1 MQYTSGSTANPRG
14 VVLSMRNVTEN
25 VDQIIRNYFRHEGG
39 APRLP
44 SSVVSWLPLYHD
56 MGLMV
61 GLFIPLFVGCPVIL
75 TSPEAFIRK
84 PARWMQLLAKH
95 QAPFSA
101 APNFA
106 FDLAVAKTS
115 EEDMAGLDL
124 GHVNTIING
133 AEQVQPNTIT
143 KFLRRFRPYNLM
155 PAAVKPSYG
164 MAEAVV
170 YLATTKAGSPPTST
184 EFDADSLARGHAEL
198 STFETERA
206 TRLIRYHSDDKEPL
220 LRIVDPDSN
229 IELGPG
235 RIGEIWIHGKNV
247 STGYH
252 NADDALNRDKFQ
264 ASIREA
270 SAGTPRSPWL
280 RTGDLGFIVG
290 DEFYIV
296 GRMKDLI
303 IQDGVNHY
311 PDDIETTVKEFT
323 GGRVAAFSVSDD
335 GVEHLV
341 IAAEVRTEHGPD
353 KVTIMDFSTI
363 KRLVVS
369 ALSKLHGLHVTD
381 FLLVPPGALPK
392 TTSGKISRAACAK
405 QYGANKLQR
414 SSNVPMTDG
423 SVTADKLQKWF
434 REYLST
440 HIECHPN
447 EVSLDVPIRD
457 LGLKSIDVL
466 AIPGDLGDRFGFC
479 IPDLAVWDNPSAN
492 DLIDSLLNQRSADSL
507 RESHGHADRNTQG
520 RGSINEPVAVI
531 GVGCRFPGDIDGP
544 ERLWDFLTEKKCAIT
559 AYPDR
564 GFTNAGTFA
573 ESGGF
578 LKDVAGFDN
587 RFFDIPPDE
596 ALRMDPQQRLLLE
609 VSWEALEHAG
619 IIPESLRLS
628 RTGVFVGVSSTD
640 YVRLVSASAQQ
651 KSTIWDNTGGSS
663 SIIANRISYFLDIQ
677 GPSIVIDTACSS
689 SLVAVHLACRSL
701 STWDCDIALVGGT
714 NVLISP
720 EPWGG
725 FREAGILSQTGCCHA
740 FDKSADGMVRGEG
753 CGVIVLQRLSDAR
766 LEGRRILAIL
776 TGSAVNQD
784 GKSNGIMAPNPSAQ
798 IGVLENACKSA
809 RVDPLEIGYVEAHGT
824 GTSLGDRIEAHAL
837 GMVFGRKRPGSGP
850 LMIGSIKP
858 NIGHLE
864 GAAGIAG
871 LIKAVLMVERGS
883 LLPSGGFTEPNPA
896 IPFTELGLRVVD
908 ELQEWPVVAGRP
920 RRAGVSSFGFGGTN
934 AHVIVEE
941 AGSVG
946 ADTVSGRADVGGSG
960 GGVVAWVISGKTASA
975 LAAQAGRLG
984 RYVRARPALDVVD
997 VGYSLVSTRSVFD
1010 HRAVVV
1016 GQTRDELLAG
1026 LAGVVAGRPEAGVV
1040 CGVGKPAGKTAF
1052 VFAGQGSQ
1060 WLGMGSELYAAYP
1073 VFAEALDAVVD
1084 ELDRH
1089 LRYPLRDVI
1098 WGHDQDLLNTTEFAQ
1113 PALFAVEVA
1122 LYRLL
1127 MSWGV
1132 RPGLVLGHSVGEL
1145 AAAHVAGA
1153 LCLPDA
1159 AMLVA
1164 ARGRLMQALPAG
1176 GAMFA
1181 VQAREDEVAP
1191 MLGHDV
1197 SIAAVNG
1204 PASVV
1209 ISGAHDAVSAIAD
1222 RLRGQGRRV
1231 HRLAVSHAF
1240 HSALMEPMIAEFT
1253 AVAAELSVGLP
1264 TIPVIS
1270 NVTGQLV
1277 ADDFASADYWAR
1289 HIRAVVRF
1297 GDSVRSAHCAGA
1309 SRFIEVGPGGG
1320 LTSLIEASL
1329 ADAQIVSVPT
1339 LRKDRPEPVSV
1350 MTAAA
1355 QGFVSGMGLDWA
1367 SVFSGYRPKRVELP
1381 TYAFQHQKFWLAPAP
1396 SVSDP
1401 TAAGQIGAS
1410 DGGAELL
1417 ASSGF
1422 AARLAGRSADEQLAA
1437 AIEVVCEHAA
1447 AVLGRDGAAGLDA
1460 GQAFADSGFNSLSAV
1475 ELRNRLTAVTAVTLP
1490 ATAIFDHPTPTELAQ
1505 YLITQIDGHGSSA
1518 AAAANP
1524 AERIDALT
1532 DLFLQA
1538 CDAGRDA
1545 DGWKMVALASNTR
1558 ERMSSPVRNNVSKNV
1573 ALLADGISD
1582 VVVICIPTLTVLSDQ
1597 REYRDIANA
1606 MTGRHSVYSLTLPG
1620 FDSSDALPQNADM
1633 IVETVS
1639 NAIIDVVGG
1648 SCRFVLSG
1656 YSSGGVLAYALC
1668 SHLSVKHQRN
1678 PLGVALIDTY
1688 LPSQIANPSMNEG
1701 FSPND
1706 TGKGLSREVI
1716 RVARMLNRLTA
1727 TRLTAAATYAA
1738 IFQAWEPGRSMAPVL
1753 NIVAKDRIATVE
1765 NLREERINRW
1775 RTAAAEAA
1783 YSVAEVPGDHFGMMS
1798 TSSEA
1803 IATEI
1808 HDWISGLVRGP
1819 HR

>member
-1 MQYTSGSTANPRG
+1 
-14 VVLSMRNVTEN
+14 
-25 VDQIIRNYFRHEGG
+25 
-39 APRLP
+39 
-44 SSVVSWLPLYHD
+44 
-56 MGLMV
+56 
-61 GLFIPLFVGCPVIL
+61 
-75 TSPEAFIRK
+75 
-84 PARWMQLLAKH
+84 
-95 QAPFSA
+95 
-101 APNFA
+101 
-106 FDLAVAKTS
+106 
-115 EEDMAGLDL
+115 
-124 GHVNTIING
+124 
-133 AEQVQPNTIT
+133 
-143 KFLRRFRPYNLM
+143 
-155 PAAVKPSYG
+155 
-164 MAEAVV
+164 
-170 YLATTKAGSPPTST
+170 
-184 EFDADSLARGHAEL
+184 
-198 STFETERA
+198 
-206 TRLIRYHSDDKEPL
+206 
-220 LRIVDPDSN
+220 
-229 IELGPG
+229 
-235 RIGEIWIHGKNV
+235 
-247 STGYH
+247 
-252 NADDALNRDKFQ
+252 
-264 ASIREA
+264 
-270 SAGTPRSPWL
+270 
-280 RTGDLGFIVG
+280 
-290 DEFYIV
+290 
-296 GRMKDLI
+296 
-303 IQDGVNHY
+303 
-311 PDDIETTVKEFT
+311 
-323 GGRVAAFSVSDD
+323 
-335 GVEHLV
+335 
-341 IAAEVRTEHGPD
+341 
-353 KVTIMDFSTI
+353 
-363 KRLVVS
+363 
-369 ALSKLHGLHVTD
+369 
-381 FLLVPPGALPK
+381 
-392 TTSGKISRAACAK
+392 
-405 QYGANKLQR
+405 
-414 SSNVPMTDG
+414 MTDG

-434 REYLST
+434 REYVST

-1132 RPGLVLGHSVGEL
+1132 RPGLVLGHLVGEL

-1819 HR
+1819 HP

>member
-1 MQYTSGSTANPRG
+1 
-14 VVLSMRNVTEN
+14 
-25 VDQIIRNYFRHEGG
+25 
-39 APRLP
+39 
-44 SSVVSWLPLYHD
+44 
-56 MGLMV
+56 
-61 GLFIPLFVGCPVIL
+61 
-75 TSPEAFIRK
+75 
-84 PARWMQLLAKH
+84 
-95 QAPFSA
+95 
-101 APNFA
+101 
-106 FDLAVAKTS
+106 
-115 EEDMAGLDL
+115 
-124 GHVNTIING
+124 
-133 AEQVQPNTIT
+133 
-143 KFLRRFRPYNLM
+143 
-155 PAAVKPSYG
+155 
-164 MAEAVV
+164 
-170 YLATTKAGSPPTST
+170 
-184 EFDADSLARGHAEL
+184 
-198 STFETERA
+198 
-206 TRLIRYHSDDKEPL
+206 
-220 LRIVDPDSN
+220 
-229 IELGPG
+229 
-235 RIGEIWIHGKNV
+235 
-247 STGYH
+247 
-252 NADDALNRDKFQ
+252 
-264 ASIREA
+264 
-270 SAGTPRSPWL
+270 
-280 RTGDLGFIVG
+280 
-290 DEFYIV
+290 
-296 GRMKDLI
+296 
-303 IQDGVNHY
+303 
-311 PDDIETTVKEFT
+311 
-323 GGRVAAFSVSDD
+323 
-335 GVEHLV
+335 
-341 IAAEVRTEHGPD
+341 
-353 KVTIMDFSTI
+353 
-363 KRLVVS
+363 
-369 ALSKLHGLHVTD
+369 
-381 FLLVPPGALPK
+381 
-392 TTSGKISRAACAK
+392 
-405 QYGANKLQR
+405 
-414 SSNVPMTDG
+414 MTDG

-434 REYLST
+434 REYVST

-677 GPSIVIDTACSS
+677 GPPIVIDTACSS

-864 GAAGIAG
+864 GAAGTAG

-1819 HR
+1819 HP

>member
-1 MQYTSGSTANPRG
+1 MVSR
-14 VVLSMRNVTEN
+14 VLVHAYRV
-25 VDQIIRNYFRHEGG
+25 
-39 APRLP
+39 
-44 SSVVSWLPLYHD
+44 SS
-56 MGLMV
+56 
-61 GLFIPLFVGCPVIL
+61 
-75 TSPEAFIRK
+75 
-84 PARWMQLLAKH
+84 
-95 QAPFSA
+95 
-101 APNFA
+101 
-106 FDLAVAKTS
+106 
-115 EEDMAGLDL
+115 
-124 GHVNTIING
+124 
-133 AEQVQPNTIT
+133 
-143 KFLRRFRPYNLM
+143 
-155 PAAVKPSYG
+155 
-164 MAEAVV
+164 
-170 YLATTKAGSPPTST
+170 
-184 EFDADSLARGHAEL
+184 
-198 STFETERA
+198 
-206 TRLIRYHSDDKEPL
+206 
-220 LRIVDPDSN
+220 
-229 IELGPG
+229 
-235 RIGEIWIHGKNV
+235 
-247 STGYH
+247 
-252 NADDALNRDKFQ
+252 
-264 ASIREA
+264 
-270 SAGTPRSPWL
+270 
-280 RTGDLGFIVG
+280 
-290 DEFYIV
+290 
-296 GRMKDLI
+296 
-303 IQDGVNHY
+303 
-311 PDDIETTVKEFT
+311 
-323 GGRVAAFSVSDD
+323 
-335 GVEHLV
+335 
-341 IAAEVRTEHGPD
+341 
-353 KVTIMDFSTI
+353 
-363 KRLVVS
+363 
-369 ALSKLHGLHVTD
+369 
-381 FLLVPPGALPK
+381 
-392 TTSGKISRAACAK
+392 
-405 QYGANKLQR
+405 
-414 SSNVPMTDG
+414 
-423 SVTADKLQKWF
+423 
-434 REYLST
+434 
-440 HIECHPN
+440 N

-1716 RVARMLNRLTA
+1716 RVARMLKRLTA

-1819 HR
+1819 HP

>member
-1 MQYTSGSTANPRG
+1 
-14 VVLSMRNVTEN
+14 
-25 VDQIIRNYFRHEGG
+25 
-39 APRLP
+39 
-44 SSVVSWLPLYHD
+44 
-56 MGLMV
+56 
-61 GLFIPLFVGCPVIL
+61 
-75 TSPEAFIRK
+75 
-84 PARWMQLLAKH
+84 
-95 QAPFSA
+95 
-101 APNFA
+101 
-106 FDLAVAKTS
+106 
-115 EEDMAGLDL
+115 
-124 GHVNTIING
+124 
-133 AEQVQPNTIT
+133 
-143 KFLRRFRPYNLM
+143 
-155 PAAVKPSYG
+155 
-164 MAEAVV
+164 
-170 YLATTKAGSPPTST
+170 
-184 EFDADSLARGHAEL
+184 
-198 STFETERA
+198 
-206 TRLIRYHSDDKEPL
+206 
-220 LRIVDPDSN
+220 
-229 IELGPG
+229 
-235 RIGEIWIHGKNV
+235 
-247 STGYH
+247 
-252 NADDALNRDKFQ
+252 
-264 ASIREA
+264 
-270 SAGTPRSPWL
+270 
-280 RTGDLGFIVG
+280 
-290 DEFYIV
+290 
-296 GRMKDLI
+296 
-303 IQDGVNHY
+303 
-311 PDDIETTVKEFT
+311 
-323 GGRVAAFSVSDD
+323 
-335 GVEHLV
+335 
-341 IAAEVRTEHGPD
+341 
-353 KVTIMDFSTI
+353 
-363 KRLVVS
+363 
-369 ALSKLHGLHVTD
+369 
-381 FLLVPPGALPK
+381 
-392 TTSGKISRAACAK
+392 
-405 QYGANKLQR
+405 
-414 SSNVPMTDG
+414 MTDG

-1240 HSALMEPMIAEFT
+1240 HSALMEPMIAELT

>member
-1 MQYTSGSTANPRG
+1 
-14 VVLSMRNVTEN
+14 
-25 VDQIIRNYFRHEGG
+25 
-39 APRLP
+39 
-44 SSVVSWLPLYHD
+44 
-56 MGLMV
+56 
-61 GLFIPLFVGCPVIL
+61 
-75 TSPEAFIRK
+75 
-84 PARWMQLLAKH
+84 
-95 QAPFSA
+95 
-101 APNFA
+101 
-106 FDLAVAKTS
+106 
-115 EEDMAGLDL
+115 
-124 GHVNTIING
+124 
-133 AEQVQPNTIT
+133 
-143 KFLRRFRPYNLM
+143 
-155 PAAVKPSYG
+155 
-164 MAEAVV
+164 
-170 YLATTKAGSPPTST
+170 
-184 EFDADSLARGHAEL
+184 
-198 STFETERA
+198 
-206 TRLIRYHSDDKEPL
+206 
-220 LRIVDPDSN
+220 
-229 IELGPG
+229 
-235 RIGEIWIHGKNV
+235 
-247 STGYH
+247 
-252 NADDALNRDKFQ
+252 
-264 ASIREA
+264 
-270 SAGTPRSPWL
+270 
-280 RTGDLGFIVG
+280 
-290 DEFYIV
+290 
-296 GRMKDLI
+296 
-303 IQDGVNHY
+303 
-311 PDDIETTVKEFT
+311 
-323 GGRVAAFSVSDD
+323 
-335 GVEHLV
+335 
-341 IAAEVRTEHGPD
+341 
-353 KVTIMDFSTI
+353 
-363 KRLVVS
+363 
-369 ALSKLHGLHVTD
+369 
-381 FLLVPPGALPK
+381 
-392 TTSGKISRAACAK
+392 
-405 QYGANKLQR
+405 
-414 SSNVPMTDG
+414 MTDG

-920 RRAGVSSFGFGGTN
+920 RRAGMSSFGFGGTN

-1819 HR
+1819 HP

>member
-1 MQYTSGSTANPRG
+1 
-14 VVLSMRNVTEN
+14 
-25 VDQIIRNYFRHEGG
+25 
-39 APRLP
+39 
-44 SSVVSWLPLYHD
+44 
-56 MGLMV
+56 
-61 GLFIPLFVGCPVIL
+61 
-75 TSPEAFIRK
+75 
-84 PARWMQLLAKH
+84 
-95 QAPFSA
+95 
-101 APNFA
+101 
-106 FDLAVAKTS
+106 
-115 EEDMAGLDL
+115 
-124 GHVNTIING
+124 
-133 AEQVQPNTIT
+133 
-143 KFLRRFRPYNLM
+143 
-155 PAAVKPSYG
+155 
-164 MAEAVV
+164 
-170 YLATTKAGSPPTST
+170 
-184 EFDADSLARGHAEL
+184 
-198 STFETERA
+198 
-206 TRLIRYHSDDKEPL
+206 
-220 LRIVDPDSN
+220 
-229 IELGPG
+229 
-235 RIGEIWIHGKNV
+235 
-247 STGYH
+247 
-252 NADDALNRDKFQ
+252 
-264 ASIREA
+264 
-270 SAGTPRSPWL
+270 
-280 RTGDLGFIVG
+280 
-290 DEFYIV
+290 
-296 GRMKDLI
+296 
-303 IQDGVNHY
+303 
-311 PDDIETTVKEFT
+311 
-323 GGRVAAFSVSDD
+323 
-335 GVEHLV
+335 
-341 IAAEVRTEHGPD
+341 
-353 KVTIMDFSTI
+353 
-363 KRLVVS
+363 
-369 ALSKLHGLHVTD
+369 
-381 FLLVPPGALPK
+381 
-392 TTSGKISRAACAK
+392 
-405 QYGANKLQR
+405 
-414 SSNVPMTDG
+414 MTDG

-1505 YLITQIDGHGSSA
+1505 YLITQIDGHGSPA

>member
-1 MQYTSGSTANPRG
+1 MVSR
-14 VVLSMRNVTEN
+14 VLVHAYRV
-25 VDQIIRNYFRHEGG
+25 
-39 APRLP
+39 
-44 SSVVSWLPLYHD
+44 SS
-56 MGLMV
+56 
-61 GLFIPLFVGCPVIL
+61 
-75 TSPEAFIRK
+75 
-84 PARWMQLLAKH
+84 
-95 QAPFSA
+95 
-101 APNFA
+101 
-106 FDLAVAKTS
+106 
-115 EEDMAGLDL
+115 
-124 GHVNTIING
+124 
-133 AEQVQPNTIT
+133 
-143 KFLRRFRPYNLM
+143 
-155 PAAVKPSYG
+155 
-164 MAEAVV
+164 
-170 YLATTKAGSPPTST
+170 
-184 EFDADSLARGHAEL
+184 
-198 STFETERA
+198 
-206 TRLIRYHSDDKEPL
+206 
-220 LRIVDPDSN
+220 
-229 IELGPG
+229 
-235 RIGEIWIHGKNV
+235 
-247 STGYH
+247 
-252 NADDALNRDKFQ
+252 
-264 ASIREA
+264 
-270 SAGTPRSPWL
+270 
-280 RTGDLGFIVG
+280 
-290 DEFYIV
+290 
-296 GRMKDLI
+296 
-303 IQDGVNHY
+303 
-311 PDDIETTVKEFT
+311 
-323 GGRVAAFSVSDD
+323 
-335 GVEHLV
+335 
-341 IAAEVRTEHGPD
+341 
-353 KVTIMDFSTI
+353 
-363 KRLVVS
+363 
-369 ALSKLHGLHVTD
+369 
-381 FLLVPPGALPK
+381 
-392 TTSGKISRAACAK
+392 
-405 QYGANKLQR
+405 
-414 SSNVPMTDG
+414 
-423 SVTADKLQKWF
+423 
-434 REYLST
+434 
-440 HIECHPN
+440 N

-1197 SIAAVNG
+1197 SPAAVNG

-1819 HR
+1819 HP

>member
-1 MQYTSGSTANPRG
+1 
-14 VVLSMRNVTEN
+14 
-25 VDQIIRNYFRHEGG
+25 
-39 APRLP
+39 
-44 SSVVSWLPLYHD
+44 
-56 MGLMV
+56 
-61 GLFIPLFVGCPVIL
+61 
-75 TSPEAFIRK
+75 
-84 PARWMQLLAKH
+84 
-95 QAPFSA
+95 
-101 APNFA
+101 
-106 FDLAVAKTS
+106 
-115 EEDMAGLDL
+115 
-124 GHVNTIING
+124 
-133 AEQVQPNTIT
+133 
-143 KFLRRFRPYNLM
+143 
-155 PAAVKPSYG
+155 
-164 MAEAVV
+164 
-170 YLATTKAGSPPTST
+170 
-184 EFDADSLARGHAEL
+184 
-198 STFETERA
+198 
-206 TRLIRYHSDDKEPL
+206 
-220 LRIVDPDSN
+220 
-229 IELGPG
+229 
-235 RIGEIWIHGKNV
+235 
-247 STGYH
+247 
-252 NADDALNRDKFQ
+252 
-264 ASIREA
+264 
-270 SAGTPRSPWL
+270 
-280 RTGDLGFIVG
+280 
-290 DEFYIV
+290 
-296 GRMKDLI
+296 
-303 IQDGVNHY
+303 
-311 PDDIETTVKEFT
+311 
-323 GGRVAAFSVSDD
+323 
-335 GVEHLV
+335 
-341 IAAEVRTEHGPD
+341 
-353 KVTIMDFSTI
+353 
-363 KRLVVS
+363 
-369 ALSKLHGLHVTD
+369 
-381 FLLVPPGALPK
+381 
-392 TTSGKISRAACAK
+392 
-405 QYGANKLQR
+405 
-414 SSNVPMTDG
+414 MTDG

-858 NIGHLE
+858 NIGYLE

-1819 HR
+1819 HP

>member
-1 MQYTSGSTANPRG
+1 
-14 VVLSMRNVTEN
+14 
-25 VDQIIRNYFRHEGG
+25 
-39 APRLP
+39 
-44 SSVVSWLPLYHD
+44 
-56 MGLMV
+56 
-61 GLFIPLFVGCPVIL
+61 
-75 TSPEAFIRK
+75 
-84 PARWMQLLAKH
+84 
-95 QAPFSA
+95 
-101 APNFA
+101 
-106 FDLAVAKTS
+106 
-115 EEDMAGLDL
+115 
-124 GHVNTIING
+124 
-133 AEQVQPNTIT
+133 
-143 KFLRRFRPYNLM
+143 
-155 PAAVKPSYG
+155 
-164 MAEAVV
+164 
-170 YLATTKAGSPPTST
+170 
-184 EFDADSLARGHAEL
+184 
-198 STFETERA
+198 
-206 TRLIRYHSDDKEPL
+206 
-220 LRIVDPDSN
+220 
-229 IELGPG
+229 
-235 RIGEIWIHGKNV
+235 
-247 STGYH
+247 
-252 NADDALNRDKFQ
+252 
-264 ASIREA
+264 
-270 SAGTPRSPWL
+270 
-280 RTGDLGFIVG
+280 
-290 DEFYIV
+290 
-296 GRMKDLI
+296 
-303 IQDGVNHY
+303 
-311 PDDIETTVKEFT
+311 
-323 GGRVAAFSVSDD
+323 
-335 GVEHLV
+335 
-341 IAAEVRTEHGPD
+341 
-353 KVTIMDFSTI
+353 
-363 KRLVVS
+363 
-369 ALSKLHGLHVTD
+369 
-381 FLLVPPGALPK
+381 
-392 TTSGKISRAACAK
+392 
-405 QYGANKLQR
+405 
-414 SSNVPMTDG
+414 MTDG

-1204 PASVV
+1204 LASVV

>member
-1 MQYTSGSTANPRG
+1 
-14 VVLSMRNVTEN
+14 
-25 VDQIIRNYFRHEGG
+25 
-39 APRLP
+39 
-44 SSVVSWLPLYHD
+44 
-56 MGLMV
+56 
-61 GLFIPLFVGCPVIL
+61 
-75 TSPEAFIRK
+75 
-84 PARWMQLLAKH
+84 
-95 QAPFSA
+95 
-101 APNFA
+101 
-106 FDLAVAKTS
+106 
-115 EEDMAGLDL
+115 
-124 GHVNTIING
+124 
-133 AEQVQPNTIT
+133 
-143 KFLRRFRPYNLM
+143 
-155 PAAVKPSYG
+155 
-164 MAEAVV
+164 
-170 YLATTKAGSPPTST
+170 
-184 EFDADSLARGHAEL
+184 
-198 STFETERA
+198 
-206 TRLIRYHSDDKEPL
+206 
-220 LRIVDPDSN
+220 
-229 IELGPG
+229 
-235 RIGEIWIHGKNV
+235 
-247 STGYH
+247 
-252 NADDALNRDKFQ
+252 
-264 ASIREA
+264 
-270 SAGTPRSPWL
+270 
-280 RTGDLGFIVG
+280 
-290 DEFYIV
+290 
-296 GRMKDLI
+296 
-303 IQDGVNHY
+303 
-311 PDDIETTVKEFT
+311 
-323 GGRVAAFSVSDD
+323 
-335 GVEHLV
+335 
-341 IAAEVRTEHGPD
+341 
-353 KVTIMDFSTI
+353 
-363 KRLVVS
+363 
-369 ALSKLHGLHVTD
+369 
-381 FLLVPPGALPK
+381 
-392 TTSGKISRAACAK
+392 
-405 QYGANKLQR
+405 
-414 SSNVPMTDG
+414 MTDG

-1573 ALLADGISD
+1573 ALLADGIFD

-1819 HR
+1819 HP

>member
-1 MQYTSGSTANPRG
+1 
-14 VVLSMRNVTEN
+14 
-25 VDQIIRNYFRHEGG
+25 
-39 APRLP
+39 
-44 SSVVSWLPLYHD
+44 
-56 MGLMV
+56 
-61 GLFIPLFVGCPVIL
+61 
-75 TSPEAFIRK
+75 
-84 PARWMQLLAKH
+84 
-95 QAPFSA
+95 
-101 APNFA
+101 
-106 FDLAVAKTS
+106 
-115 EEDMAGLDL
+115 
-124 GHVNTIING
+124 
-133 AEQVQPNTIT
+133 
-143 KFLRRFRPYNLM
+143 
-155 PAAVKPSYG
+155 
-164 MAEAVV
+164 
-170 YLATTKAGSPPTST
+170 
-184 EFDADSLARGHAEL
+184 
-198 STFETERA
+198 
-206 TRLIRYHSDDKEPL
+206 
-220 LRIVDPDSN
+220 
-229 IELGPG
+229 
-235 RIGEIWIHGKNV
+235 
-247 STGYH
+247 
-252 NADDALNRDKFQ
+252 
-264 ASIREA
+264 
-270 SAGTPRSPWL
+270 
-280 RTGDLGFIVG
+280 
-290 DEFYIV
+290 
-296 GRMKDLI
+296 
-303 IQDGVNHY
+303 
-311 PDDIETTVKEFT
+311 
-323 GGRVAAFSVSDD
+323 
-335 GVEHLV
+335 
-341 IAAEVRTEHGPD
+341 
-353 KVTIMDFSTI
+353 
-363 KRLVVS
+363 
-369 ALSKLHGLHVTD
+369 
-381 FLLVPPGALPK
+381 
-392 TTSGKISRAACAK
+392 
-405 QYGANKLQR
+405 
-414 SSNVPMTDG
+414 MTDG

-1040 CGVGKPAGKTAF
+1040 CGVGEPAGKTAF

-1339 LRKDRPEPVSV
+1339 LRKDRPEPISV

-1819 HR
+1819 HP

>member
-1 MQYTSGSTANPRG
+1 MVSR
-14 VVLSMRNVTEN
+14 VLVHAYRV
-25 VDQIIRNYFRHEGG
+25 
-39 APRLP
+39 
-44 SSVVSWLPLYHD
+44 SS
-56 MGLMV
+56 
-61 GLFIPLFVGCPVIL
+61 
-75 TSPEAFIRK
+75 
-84 PARWMQLLAKH
+84 
-95 QAPFSA
+95 
-101 APNFA
+101 
-106 FDLAVAKTS
+106 
-115 EEDMAGLDL
+115 
-124 GHVNTIING
+124 
-133 AEQVQPNTIT
+133 
-143 KFLRRFRPYNLM
+143 
-155 PAAVKPSYG
+155 
-164 MAEAVV
+164 
-170 YLATTKAGSPPTST
+170 
-184 EFDADSLARGHAEL
+184 
-198 STFETERA
+198 
-206 TRLIRYHSDDKEPL
+206 
-220 LRIVDPDSN
+220 
-229 IELGPG
+229 
-235 RIGEIWIHGKNV
+235 
-247 STGYH
+247 
-252 NADDALNRDKFQ
+252 
-264 ASIREA
+264 
-270 SAGTPRSPWL
+270 
-280 RTGDLGFIVG
+280 
-290 DEFYIV
+290 
-296 GRMKDLI
+296 
-303 IQDGVNHY
+303 
-311 PDDIETTVKEFT
+311 
-323 GGRVAAFSVSDD
+323 
-335 GVEHLV
+335 
-341 IAAEVRTEHGPD
+341 
-353 KVTIMDFSTI
+353 
-363 KRLVVS
+363 
-369 ALSKLHGLHVTD
+369 
-381 FLLVPPGALPK
+381 
-392 TTSGKISRAACAK
+392 
-405 QYGANKLQR
+405 
-414 SSNVPMTDG
+414 
-423 SVTADKLQKWF
+423 
-434 REYLST
+434 
-440 HIECHPN
+440 N

-1159 AMLVA
+1159 AMRVA

-1819 HR
+1819 HP

>member
-1 MQYTSGSTANPRG
+1 
-14 VVLSMRNVTEN
+14 
-25 VDQIIRNYFRHEGG
+25 
-39 APRLP
+39 
-44 SSVVSWLPLYHD
+44 
-56 MGLMV
+56 
-61 GLFIPLFVGCPVIL
+61 
-75 TSPEAFIRK
+75 
-84 PARWMQLLAKH
+84 
-95 QAPFSA
+95 
-101 APNFA
+101 
-106 FDLAVAKTS
+106 
-115 EEDMAGLDL
+115 
-124 GHVNTIING
+124 
-133 AEQVQPNTIT
+133 
-143 KFLRRFRPYNLM
+143 
-155 PAAVKPSYG
+155 
-164 MAEAVV
+164 
-170 YLATTKAGSPPTST
+170 
-184 EFDADSLARGHAEL
+184 
-198 STFETERA
+198 
-206 TRLIRYHSDDKEPL
+206 
-220 LRIVDPDSN
+220 
-229 IELGPG
+229 
-235 RIGEIWIHGKNV
+235 
-247 STGYH
+247 
-252 NADDALNRDKFQ
+252 
-264 ASIREA
+264 
-270 SAGTPRSPWL
+270 
-280 RTGDLGFIVG
+280 
-290 DEFYIV
+290 
-296 GRMKDLI
+296 
-303 IQDGVNHY
+303 
-311 PDDIETTVKEFT
+311 
-323 GGRVAAFSVSDD
+323 
-335 GVEHLV
+335 
-341 IAAEVRTEHGPD
+341 
-353 KVTIMDFSTI
+353 
-363 KRLVVS
+363 
-369 ALSKLHGLHVTD
+369 
-381 FLLVPPGALPK
+381 
-392 TTSGKISRAACAK
+392 
-405 QYGANKLQR
+405 
-414 SSNVPMTDG
+414 MTDG

-725 FREAGILSQTGCCHA
+725 FREAGVLSQTGCCHA

-1819 HR
+1819 HP

>member
-1 MQYTSGSTANPRG
+1 MVSR
-14 VVLSMRNVTEN
+14 VLVHAYRV
-25 VDQIIRNYFRHEGG
+25 
-39 APRLP
+39 
-44 SSVVSWLPLYHD
+44 SS
-56 MGLMV
+56 
-61 GLFIPLFVGCPVIL
+61 
-75 TSPEAFIRK
+75 
-84 PARWMQLLAKH
+84 
-95 QAPFSA
+95 
-101 APNFA
+101 
-106 FDLAVAKTS
+106 
-115 EEDMAGLDL
+115 
-124 GHVNTIING
+124 
-133 AEQVQPNTIT
+133 
-143 KFLRRFRPYNLM
+143 
-155 PAAVKPSYG
+155 
-164 MAEAVV
+164 
-170 YLATTKAGSPPTST
+170 
-184 EFDADSLARGHAEL
+184 
-198 STFETERA
+198 
-206 TRLIRYHSDDKEPL
+206 
-220 LRIVDPDSN
+220 
-229 IELGPG
+229 
-235 RIGEIWIHGKNV
+235 
-247 STGYH
+247 
-252 NADDALNRDKFQ
+252 
-264 ASIREA
+264 
-270 SAGTPRSPWL
+270 
-280 RTGDLGFIVG
+280 
-290 DEFYIV
+290 
-296 GRMKDLI
+296 
-303 IQDGVNHY
+303 
-311 PDDIETTVKEFT
+311 
-323 GGRVAAFSVSDD
+323 
-335 GVEHLV
+335 
-341 IAAEVRTEHGPD
+341 
-353 KVTIMDFSTI
+353 
-363 KRLVVS
+363 
-369 ALSKLHGLHVTD
+369 
-381 FLLVPPGALPK
+381 
-392 TTSGKISRAACAK
+392 
-405 QYGANKLQR
+405 
-414 SSNVPMTDG
+414 
-423 SVTADKLQKWF
+423 
-434 REYLST
+434 
-440 HIECHPN
+440 N

-824 GTSLGDRIEAHAL
+824 GTSLGDRIEVHAL

-1819 HR
+1819 HP

>member
-1 MQYTSGSTANPRG
+1 
-14 VVLSMRNVTEN
+14 
-25 VDQIIRNYFRHEGG
+25 
-39 APRLP
+39 
-44 SSVVSWLPLYHD
+44 
-56 MGLMV
+56 
-61 GLFIPLFVGCPVIL
+61 
-75 TSPEAFIRK
+75 
-84 PARWMQLLAKH
+84 
-95 QAPFSA
+95 
-101 APNFA
+101 
-106 FDLAVAKTS
+106 
-115 EEDMAGLDL
+115 
-124 GHVNTIING
+124 
-133 AEQVQPNTIT
+133 
-143 KFLRRFRPYNLM
+143 
-155 PAAVKPSYG
+155 
-164 MAEAVV
+164 
-170 YLATTKAGSPPTST
+170 
-184 EFDADSLARGHAEL
+184 
-198 STFETERA
+198 
-206 TRLIRYHSDDKEPL
+206 
-220 LRIVDPDSN
+220 
-229 IELGPG
+229 
-235 RIGEIWIHGKNV
+235 
-247 STGYH
+247 
-252 NADDALNRDKFQ
+252 
-264 ASIREA
+264 
-270 SAGTPRSPWL
+270 
-280 RTGDLGFIVG
+280 
-290 DEFYIV
+290 
-296 GRMKDLI
+296 
-303 IQDGVNHY
+303 
-311 PDDIETTVKEFT
+311 
-323 GGRVAAFSVSDD
+323 
-335 GVEHLV
+335 
-341 IAAEVRTEHGPD
+341 
-353 KVTIMDFSTI
+353 
-363 KRLVVS
+363 
-369 ALSKLHGLHVTD
+369 
-381 FLLVPPGALPK
+381 
-392 TTSGKISRAACAK
+392 
-405 QYGANKLQR
+405 
-414 SSNVPMTDG
+414 MTDG

-434 REYLST
+434 REYVST

-1775 RTAAAEAA
+1775 RTAAAEAD

-1819 HR
+1819 HP

>member
-1 MQYTSGSTANPRG
+1 
-14 VVLSMRNVTEN
+14 
-25 VDQIIRNYFRHEGG
+25 
-39 APRLP
+39 
-44 SSVVSWLPLYHD
+44 
-56 MGLMV
+56 
-61 GLFIPLFVGCPVIL
+61 
-75 TSPEAFIRK
+75 
-84 PARWMQLLAKH
+84 
-95 QAPFSA
+95 
-101 APNFA
+101 
-106 FDLAVAKTS
+106 
-115 EEDMAGLDL
+115 
-124 GHVNTIING
+124 
-133 AEQVQPNTIT
+133 
-143 KFLRRFRPYNLM
+143 
-155 PAAVKPSYG
+155 
-164 MAEAVV
+164 
-170 YLATTKAGSPPTST
+170 
-184 EFDADSLARGHAEL
+184 
-198 STFETERA
+198 
-206 TRLIRYHSDDKEPL
+206 
-220 LRIVDPDSN
+220 
-229 IELGPG
+229 
-235 RIGEIWIHGKNV
+235 
-247 STGYH
+247 
-252 NADDALNRDKFQ
+252 
-264 ASIREA
+264 
-270 SAGTPRSPWL
+270 
-280 RTGDLGFIVG
+280 
-290 DEFYIV
+290 
-296 GRMKDLI
+296 
-303 IQDGVNHY
+303 
-311 PDDIETTVKEFT
+311 
-323 GGRVAAFSVSDD
+323 
-335 GVEHLV
+335 
-341 IAAEVRTEHGPD
+341 
-353 KVTIMDFSTI
+353 
-363 KRLVVS
+363 
-369 ALSKLHGLHVTD
+369 
-381 FLLVPPGALPK
+381 
-392 TTSGKISRAACAK
+392 
-405 QYGANKLQR
+405 
-414 SSNVPMTDG
+414 MTDG

-701 STWDCDIALVGGT
+701 STWDCDIALVCGT

>member
-1 MQYTSGSTANPRG
+1 
-14 VVLSMRNVTEN
+14 
-25 VDQIIRNYFRHEGG
+25 
-39 APRLP
+39 
-44 SSVVSWLPLYHD
+44 
-56 MGLMV
+56 
-61 GLFIPLFVGCPVIL
+61 
-75 TSPEAFIRK
+75 
-84 PARWMQLLAKH
+84 
-95 QAPFSA
+95 
-101 APNFA
+101 
-106 FDLAVAKTS
+106 
-115 EEDMAGLDL
+115 
-124 GHVNTIING
+124 
-133 AEQVQPNTIT
+133 
-143 KFLRRFRPYNLM
+143 
-155 PAAVKPSYG
+155 
-164 MAEAVV
+164 
-170 YLATTKAGSPPTST
+170 
-184 EFDADSLARGHAEL
+184 
-198 STFETERA
+198 
-206 TRLIRYHSDDKEPL
+206 
-220 LRIVDPDSN
+220 
-229 IELGPG
+229 
-235 RIGEIWIHGKNV
+235 
-247 STGYH
+247 
-252 NADDALNRDKFQ
+252 
-264 ASIREA
+264 
-270 SAGTPRSPWL
+270 
-280 RTGDLGFIVG
+280 
-290 DEFYIV
+290 
-296 GRMKDLI
+296 
-303 IQDGVNHY
+303 
-311 PDDIETTVKEFT
+311 
-323 GGRVAAFSVSDD
+323 
-335 GVEHLV
+335 
-341 IAAEVRTEHGPD
+341 
-353 KVTIMDFSTI
+353 
-363 KRLVVS
+363 
-369 ALSKLHGLHVTD
+369 
-381 FLLVPPGALPK
+381 
-392 TTSGKISRAACAK
+392 
-405 QYGANKLQR
+405 
-414 SSNVPMTDG
+414 MTDG

-434 REYLST
+434 REYVST

-559 AYPDR
+559 AYPNR

-1558 ERMSSPVRNNVSKNV
+1558 ARMSSPVRNNVSKNV

-1819 HR
+1819 HP

>member
-1 MQYTSGSTANPRG
+1 MVSR
-14 VVLSMRNVTEN
+14 VLVHAYRV
-25 VDQIIRNYFRHEGG
+25 
-39 APRLP
+39 
-44 SSVVSWLPLYHD
+44 SS
-56 MGLMV
+56 
-61 GLFIPLFVGCPVIL
+61 
-75 TSPEAFIRK
+75 
-84 PARWMQLLAKH
+84 
-95 QAPFSA
+95 
-101 APNFA
+101 
-106 FDLAVAKTS
+106 
-115 EEDMAGLDL
+115 
-124 GHVNTIING
+124 
-133 AEQVQPNTIT
+133 
-143 KFLRRFRPYNLM
+143 
-155 PAAVKPSYG
+155 
-164 MAEAVV
+164 
-170 YLATTKAGSPPTST
+170 
-184 EFDADSLARGHAEL
+184 
-198 STFETERA
+198 
-206 TRLIRYHSDDKEPL
+206 
-220 LRIVDPDSN
+220 
-229 IELGPG
+229 
-235 RIGEIWIHGKNV
+235 
-247 STGYH
+247 
-252 NADDALNRDKFQ
+252 
-264 ASIREA
+264 
-270 SAGTPRSPWL
+270 
-280 RTGDLGFIVG
+280 
-290 DEFYIV
+290 
-296 GRMKDLI
+296 
-303 IQDGVNHY
+303 
-311 PDDIETTVKEFT
+311 
-323 GGRVAAFSVSDD
+323 
-335 GVEHLV
+335 
-341 IAAEVRTEHGPD
+341 
-353 KVTIMDFSTI
+353 
-363 KRLVVS
+363 
-369 ALSKLHGLHVTD
+369 
-381 FLLVPPGALPK
+381 
-392 TTSGKISRAACAK
+392 
-405 QYGANKLQR
+405 
-414 SSNVPMTDG
+414 
-423 SVTADKLQKWF
+423 
-434 REYLST
+434 
-440 HIECHPN
+440 N

-1447 AVLGRDGAAGLDA
+1447 AVLGRDGTAGLDA

-1819 HR
+1819 HP

>member
-1 MQYTSGSTANPRG
+1 
-14 VVLSMRNVTEN
+14 
-25 VDQIIRNYFRHEGG
+25 
-39 APRLP
+39 
-44 SSVVSWLPLYHD
+44 
-56 MGLMV
+56 
-61 GLFIPLFVGCPVIL
+61 
-75 TSPEAFIRK
+75 
-84 PARWMQLLAKH
+84 
-95 QAPFSA
+95 
-101 APNFA
+101 
-106 FDLAVAKTS
+106 
-115 EEDMAGLDL
+115 
-124 GHVNTIING
+124 
-133 AEQVQPNTIT
+133 
-143 KFLRRFRPYNLM
+143 
-155 PAAVKPSYG
+155 
-164 MAEAVV
+164 
-170 YLATTKAGSPPTST
+170 
-184 EFDADSLARGHAEL
+184 
-198 STFETERA
+198 
-206 TRLIRYHSDDKEPL
+206 
-220 LRIVDPDSN
+220 
-229 IELGPG
+229 
-235 RIGEIWIHGKNV
+235 
-247 STGYH
+247 
-252 NADDALNRDKFQ
+252 
-264 ASIREA
+264 
-270 SAGTPRSPWL
+270 
-280 RTGDLGFIVG
+280 
-290 DEFYIV
+290 
-296 GRMKDLI
+296 
-303 IQDGVNHY
+303 
-311 PDDIETTVKEFT
+311 
-323 GGRVAAFSVSDD
+323 
-335 GVEHLV
+335 
-341 IAAEVRTEHGPD
+341 
-353 KVTIMDFSTI
+353 
-363 KRLVVS
+363 
-369 ALSKLHGLHVTD
+369 
-381 FLLVPPGALPK
+381 
-392 TTSGKISRAACAK
+392 
-405 QYGANKLQR
+405 
-414 SSNVPMTDG
+414 MTDG

-1122 LYRLL
+1122 LYRLV

-1240 HSALMEPMIAEFT
+1240 HSALMEPMMAEFT

-1532 DLFLQA
+1532 DVFLQA

-1819 HR
+1819 HP

>member
-1 MQYTSGSTANPRG
+1 
-14 VVLSMRNVTEN
+14 
-25 VDQIIRNYFRHEGG
+25 
-39 APRLP
+39 
-44 SSVVSWLPLYHD
+44 
-56 MGLMV
+56 
-61 GLFIPLFVGCPVIL
+61 
-75 TSPEAFIRK
+75 
-84 PARWMQLLAKH
+84 
-95 QAPFSA
+95 
-101 APNFA
+101 
-106 FDLAVAKTS
+106 
-115 EEDMAGLDL
+115 
-124 GHVNTIING
+124 
-133 AEQVQPNTIT
+133 
-143 KFLRRFRPYNLM
+143 
-155 PAAVKPSYG
+155 
-164 MAEAVV
+164 
-170 YLATTKAGSPPTST
+170 
-184 EFDADSLARGHAEL
+184 
-198 STFETERA
+198 
-206 TRLIRYHSDDKEPL
+206 
-220 LRIVDPDSN
+220 
-229 IELGPG
+229 
-235 RIGEIWIHGKNV
+235 
-247 STGYH
+247 
-252 NADDALNRDKFQ
+252 
-264 ASIREA
+264 
-270 SAGTPRSPWL
+270 
-280 RTGDLGFIVG
+280 
-290 DEFYIV
+290 
-296 GRMKDLI
+296 
-303 IQDGVNHY
+303 
-311 PDDIETTVKEFT
+311 
-323 GGRVAAFSVSDD
+323 
-335 GVEHLV
+335 
-341 IAAEVRTEHGPD
+341 
-353 KVTIMDFSTI
+353 
-363 KRLVVS
+363 
-369 ALSKLHGLHVTD
+369 
-381 FLLVPPGALPK
+381 
-392 TTSGKISRAACAK
+392 
-405 QYGANKLQR
+405 
-414 SSNVPMTDG
+414 MTDG

-1052 VFAGQGSQ
+1052 AFAGQGSQ

>member
-1 MQYTSGSTANPRG
+1 MVSR
-14 VVLSMRNVTEN
+14 VLVHAYRV
-25 VDQIIRNYFRHEGG
+25 
-39 APRLP
+39 
-44 SSVVSWLPLYHD
+44 SS
-56 MGLMV
+56 
-61 GLFIPLFVGCPVIL
+61 
-75 TSPEAFIRK
+75 
-84 PARWMQLLAKH
+84 
-95 QAPFSA
+95 
-101 APNFA
+101 
-106 FDLAVAKTS
+106 
-115 EEDMAGLDL
+115 
-124 GHVNTIING
+124 
-133 AEQVQPNTIT
+133 
-143 KFLRRFRPYNLM
+143 
-155 PAAVKPSYG
+155 
-164 MAEAVV
+164 
-170 YLATTKAGSPPTST
+170 
-184 EFDADSLARGHAEL
+184 
-198 STFETERA
+198 
-206 TRLIRYHSDDKEPL
+206 
-220 LRIVDPDSN
+220 
-229 IELGPG
+229 
-235 RIGEIWIHGKNV
+235 
-247 STGYH
+247 
-252 NADDALNRDKFQ
+252 
-264 ASIREA
+264 
-270 SAGTPRSPWL
+270 
-280 RTGDLGFIVG
+280 
-290 DEFYIV
+290 
-296 GRMKDLI
+296 
-303 IQDGVNHY
+303 
-311 PDDIETTVKEFT
+311 
-323 GGRVAAFSVSDD
+323 
-335 GVEHLV
+335 
-341 IAAEVRTEHGPD
+341 
-353 KVTIMDFSTI
+353 
-363 KRLVVS
+363 
-369 ALSKLHGLHVTD
+369 
-381 FLLVPPGALPK
+381 
-392 TTSGKISRAACAK
+392 
-405 QYGANKLQR
+405 
-414 SSNVPMTDG
+414 
-423 SVTADKLQKWF
+423 
-434 REYLST
+434 
-440 HIECHPN
+440 N

-1505 YLITQIDGHGSSA
+1505 YLITQIDGHCSSA

-1819 HR
+1819 HP

>member
-1 MQYTSGSTANPRG
+1 MVSR
-14 VVLSMRNVTEN
+14 VLVHAYRV
-25 VDQIIRNYFRHEGG
+25 
-39 APRLP
+39 
-44 SSVVSWLPLYHD
+44 SS
-56 MGLMV
+56 
-61 GLFIPLFVGCPVIL
+61 
-75 TSPEAFIRK
+75 
-84 PARWMQLLAKH
+84 
-95 QAPFSA
+95 
-101 APNFA
+101 
-106 FDLAVAKTS
+106 
-115 EEDMAGLDL
+115 
-124 GHVNTIING
+124 
-133 AEQVQPNTIT
+133 
-143 KFLRRFRPYNLM
+143 
-155 PAAVKPSYG
+155 
-164 MAEAVV
+164 
-170 YLATTKAGSPPTST
+170 
-184 EFDADSLARGHAEL
+184 
-198 STFETERA
+198 
-206 TRLIRYHSDDKEPL
+206 
-220 LRIVDPDSN
+220 
-229 IELGPG
+229 
-235 RIGEIWIHGKNV
+235 
-247 STGYH
+247 
-252 NADDALNRDKFQ
+252 
-264 ASIREA
+264 
-270 SAGTPRSPWL
+270 
-280 RTGDLGFIVG
+280 
-290 DEFYIV
+290 
-296 GRMKDLI
+296 
-303 IQDGVNHY
+303 
-311 PDDIETTVKEFT
+311 
-323 GGRVAAFSVSDD
+323 
-335 GVEHLV
+335 
-341 IAAEVRTEHGPD
+341 
-353 KVTIMDFSTI
+353 
-363 KRLVVS
+363 
-369 ALSKLHGLHVTD
+369 
-381 FLLVPPGALPK
+381 
-392 TTSGKISRAACAK
+392 
-405 QYGANKLQR
+405 
-414 SSNVPMTDG
+414 
-423 SVTADKLQKWF
+423 
-434 REYLST
+434 
-440 HIECHPN
+440 N

-1339 LRKDRPEPVSV
+1339 LRRDRPEPVSV

-1819 HR
+1819 HP

>member
-1 MQYTSGSTANPRG
+1 MVSR
-14 VVLSMRNVTEN
+14 VLVHAYRV
-25 VDQIIRNYFRHEGG
+25 
-39 APRLP
+39 
-44 SSVVSWLPLYHD
+44 SS
-56 MGLMV
+56 
-61 GLFIPLFVGCPVIL
+61 
-75 TSPEAFIRK
+75 
-84 PARWMQLLAKH
+84 
-95 QAPFSA
+95 
-101 APNFA
+101 
-106 FDLAVAKTS
+106 
-115 EEDMAGLDL
+115 
-124 GHVNTIING
+124 
-133 AEQVQPNTIT
+133 
-143 KFLRRFRPYNLM
+143 
-155 PAAVKPSYG
+155 
-164 MAEAVV
+164 
-170 YLATTKAGSPPTST
+170 
-184 EFDADSLARGHAEL
+184 
-198 STFETERA
+198 
-206 TRLIRYHSDDKEPL
+206 
-220 LRIVDPDSN
+220 
-229 IELGPG
+229 
-235 RIGEIWIHGKNV
+235 
-247 STGYH
+247 
-252 NADDALNRDKFQ
+252 
-264 ASIREA
+264 
-270 SAGTPRSPWL
+270 
-280 RTGDLGFIVG
+280 
-290 DEFYIV
+290 
-296 GRMKDLI
+296 
-303 IQDGVNHY
+303 
-311 PDDIETTVKEFT
+311 
-323 GGRVAAFSVSDD
+323 
-335 GVEHLV
+335 
-341 IAAEVRTEHGPD
+341 
-353 KVTIMDFSTI
+353 
-363 KRLVVS
+363 
-369 ALSKLHGLHVTD
+369 
-381 FLLVPPGALPK
+381 
-392 TTSGKISRAACAK
+392 
-405 QYGANKLQR
+405 
-414 SSNVPMTDG
+414 
-423 SVTADKLQKWF
+423 
-434 REYLST
+434 
-440 HIECHPN
+440 N

-809 RVDPLEIGYVEAHGT
+809 RVDPLEIGYVGAHGT

-1819 HR
+1819 HP

>member
-1 MQYTSGSTANPRG
+1 
-14 VVLSMRNVTEN
+14 
-25 VDQIIRNYFRHEGG
+25 
-39 APRLP
+39 
-44 SSVVSWLPLYHD
+44 
-56 MGLMV
+56 
-61 GLFIPLFVGCPVIL
+61 
-75 TSPEAFIRK
+75 
-84 PARWMQLLAKH
+84 
-95 QAPFSA
+95 
-101 APNFA
+101 
-106 FDLAVAKTS
+106 
-115 EEDMAGLDL
+115 
-124 GHVNTIING
+124 
-133 AEQVQPNTIT
+133 
-143 KFLRRFRPYNLM
+143 
-155 PAAVKPSYG
+155 
-164 MAEAVV
+164 
-170 YLATTKAGSPPTST
+170 
-184 EFDADSLARGHAEL
+184 
-198 STFETERA
+198 
-206 TRLIRYHSDDKEPL
+206 
-220 LRIVDPDSN
+220 
-229 IELGPG
+229 
-235 RIGEIWIHGKNV
+235 
-247 STGYH
+247 
-252 NADDALNRDKFQ
+252 
-264 ASIREA
+264 
-270 SAGTPRSPWL
+270 
-280 RTGDLGFIVG
+280 
-290 DEFYIV
+290 
-296 GRMKDLI
+296 
-303 IQDGVNHY
+303 
-311 PDDIETTVKEFT
+311 
-323 GGRVAAFSVSDD
+323 
-335 GVEHLV
+335 
-341 IAAEVRTEHGPD
+341 
-353 KVTIMDFSTI
+353 
-363 KRLVVS
+363 
-369 ALSKLHGLHVTD
+369 
-381 FLLVPPGALPK
+381 
-392 TTSGKISRAACAK
+392 
-405 QYGANKLQR
+405 
-414 SSNVPMTDG
+414 MTDG

-1367 SVFSGYRPKRVELP
+1367 SAFSGYRPKRVELP

-1545 DGWKMVALASNTR
+1545 DGWKMVALVSNTR

-1819 HR
+1819 HP

>member
-1 MQYTSGSTANPRG
+1 
-14 VVLSMRNVTEN
+14 
-25 VDQIIRNYFRHEGG
+25 
-39 APRLP
+39 
-44 SSVVSWLPLYHD
+44 
-56 MGLMV
+56 
-61 GLFIPLFVGCPVIL
+61 
-75 TSPEAFIRK
+75 
-84 PARWMQLLAKH
+84 
-95 QAPFSA
+95 
-101 APNFA
+101 
-106 FDLAVAKTS
+106 
-115 EEDMAGLDL
+115 
-124 GHVNTIING
+124 
-133 AEQVQPNTIT
+133 
-143 KFLRRFRPYNLM
+143 
-155 PAAVKPSYG
+155 
-164 MAEAVV
+164 
-170 YLATTKAGSPPTST
+170 
-184 EFDADSLARGHAEL
+184 
-198 STFETERA
+198 
-206 TRLIRYHSDDKEPL
+206 
-220 LRIVDPDSN
+220 
-229 IELGPG
+229 
-235 RIGEIWIHGKNV
+235 
-247 STGYH
+247 
-252 NADDALNRDKFQ
+252 
-264 ASIREA
+264 
-270 SAGTPRSPWL
+270 
-280 RTGDLGFIVG
+280 
-290 DEFYIV
+290 
-296 GRMKDLI
+296 
-303 IQDGVNHY
+303 
-311 PDDIETTVKEFT
+311 
-323 GGRVAAFSVSDD
+323 
-335 GVEHLV
+335 
-341 IAAEVRTEHGPD
+341 
-353 KVTIMDFSTI
+353 
-363 KRLVVS
+363 
-369 ALSKLHGLHVTD
+369 
-381 FLLVPPGALPK
+381 
-392 TTSGKISRAACAK
+392 
-405 QYGANKLQR
+405 
-414 SSNVPMTDG
+414 MTDG

-1164 ARGRLMQALPAG
+1164 ARGLLMQALPAG

-1181 VQAREDEVAP
+1181 VQAREDDVAP

-1819 HR
+1819 HP

>member
-1 MQYTSGSTANPRG
+1 
-14 VVLSMRNVTEN
+14 
-25 VDQIIRNYFRHEGG
+25 
-39 APRLP
+39 
-44 SSVVSWLPLYHD
+44 
-56 MGLMV
+56 
-61 GLFIPLFVGCPVIL
+61 
-75 TSPEAFIRK
+75 
-84 PARWMQLLAKH
+84 
-95 QAPFSA
+95 
-101 APNFA
+101 
-106 FDLAVAKTS
+106 
-115 EEDMAGLDL
+115 
-124 GHVNTIING
+124 
-133 AEQVQPNTIT
+133 
-143 KFLRRFRPYNLM
+143 
-155 PAAVKPSYG
+155 
-164 MAEAVV
+164 
-170 YLATTKAGSPPTST
+170 
-184 EFDADSLARGHAEL
+184 
-198 STFETERA
+198 
-206 TRLIRYHSDDKEPL
+206 
-220 LRIVDPDSN
+220 
-229 IELGPG
+229 
-235 RIGEIWIHGKNV
+235 
-247 STGYH
+247 
-252 NADDALNRDKFQ
+252 
-264 ASIREA
+264 
-270 SAGTPRSPWL
+270 
-280 RTGDLGFIVG
+280 
-290 DEFYIV
+290 
-296 GRMKDLI
+296 
-303 IQDGVNHY
+303 
-311 PDDIETTVKEFT
+311 
-323 GGRVAAFSVSDD
+323 
-335 GVEHLV
+335 
-341 IAAEVRTEHGPD
+341 
-353 KVTIMDFSTI
+353 
-363 KRLVVS
+363 
-369 ALSKLHGLHVTD
+369 
-381 FLLVPPGALPK
+381 
-392 TTSGKISRAACAK
+392 
-405 QYGANKLQR
+405 
-414 SSNVPMTDG
+414 MTDG

-573 ESGGF
+573 EFGGF

-1132 RPGLVLGHSVGEL
+1132 RPGLVLGDSVGEL

>member
-1 MQYTSGSTANPRG
+1 
-14 VVLSMRNVTEN
+14 
-25 VDQIIRNYFRHEGG
+25 
-39 APRLP
+39 
-44 SSVVSWLPLYHD
+44 
-56 MGLMV
+56 
-61 GLFIPLFVGCPVIL
+61 
-75 TSPEAFIRK
+75 
-84 PARWMQLLAKH
+84 
-95 QAPFSA
+95 
-101 APNFA
+101 
-106 FDLAVAKTS
+106 
-115 EEDMAGLDL
+115 
-124 GHVNTIING
+124 
-133 AEQVQPNTIT
+133 
-143 KFLRRFRPYNLM
+143 
-155 PAAVKPSYG
+155 
-164 MAEAVV
+164 
-170 YLATTKAGSPPTST
+170 
-184 EFDADSLARGHAEL
+184 
-198 STFETERA
+198 
-206 TRLIRYHSDDKEPL
+206 
-220 LRIVDPDSN
+220 
-229 IELGPG
+229 
-235 RIGEIWIHGKNV
+235 
-247 STGYH
+247 
-252 NADDALNRDKFQ
+252 
-264 ASIREA
+264 
-270 SAGTPRSPWL
+270 
-280 RTGDLGFIVG
+280 
-290 DEFYIV
+290 
-296 GRMKDLI
+296 
-303 IQDGVNHY
+303 
-311 PDDIETTVKEFT
+311 
-323 GGRVAAFSVSDD
+323 
-335 GVEHLV
+335 
-341 IAAEVRTEHGPD
+341 
-353 KVTIMDFSTI
+353 
-363 KRLVVS
+363 
-369 ALSKLHGLHVTD
+369 
-381 FLLVPPGALPK
+381 
-392 TTSGKISRAACAK
+392 
-405 QYGANKLQR
+405 
-414 SSNVPMTDG
+414 MTDG

-628 RTGVFVGVSSTD
+628 RTGVFVGVSSTY

>member
-1 MQYTSGSTANPRG
+1 
-14 VVLSMRNVTEN
+14 
-25 VDQIIRNYFRHEGG
+25 
-39 APRLP
+39 
-44 SSVVSWLPLYHD
+44 
-56 MGLMV
+56 
-61 GLFIPLFVGCPVIL
+61 
-75 TSPEAFIRK
+75 
-84 PARWMQLLAKH
+84 
-95 QAPFSA
+95 
-101 APNFA
+101 
-106 FDLAVAKTS
+106 
-115 EEDMAGLDL
+115 
-124 GHVNTIING
+124 
-133 AEQVQPNTIT
+133 
-143 KFLRRFRPYNLM
+143 
-155 PAAVKPSYG
+155 
-164 MAEAVV
+164 
-170 YLATTKAGSPPTST
+170 
-184 EFDADSLARGHAEL
+184 
-198 STFETERA
+198 
-206 TRLIRYHSDDKEPL
+206 
-220 LRIVDPDSN
+220 
-229 IELGPG
+229 
-235 RIGEIWIHGKNV
+235 
-247 STGYH
+247 
-252 NADDALNRDKFQ
+252 
-264 ASIREA
+264 
-270 SAGTPRSPWL
+270 
-280 RTGDLGFIVG
+280 
-290 DEFYIV
+290 
-296 GRMKDLI
+296 
-303 IQDGVNHY
+303 
-311 PDDIETTVKEFT
+311 
-323 GGRVAAFSVSDD
+323 
-335 GVEHLV
+335 
-341 IAAEVRTEHGPD
+341 
-353 KVTIMDFSTI
+353 
-363 KRLVVS
+363 
-369 ALSKLHGLHVTD
+369 
-381 FLLVPPGALPK
+381 
-392 TTSGKISRAACAK
+392 
-405 QYGANKLQR
+405 
-414 SSNVPMTDG
+414 MTDG

-960 GGVVAWVISGKTASA
+960 GGVVASVISGKTASA

>member
-1 MQYTSGSTANPRG
+1 MVSR
-14 VVLSMRNVTEN
+14 VLVHAYRV
-25 VDQIIRNYFRHEGG
+25 
-39 APRLP
+39 
-44 SSVVSWLPLYHD
+44 SS
-56 MGLMV
+56 
-61 GLFIPLFVGCPVIL
+61 
-75 TSPEAFIRK
+75 
-84 PARWMQLLAKH
+84 
-95 QAPFSA
+95 
-101 APNFA
+101 
-106 FDLAVAKTS
+106 
-115 EEDMAGLDL
+115 
-124 GHVNTIING
+124 
-133 AEQVQPNTIT
+133 
-143 KFLRRFRPYNLM
+143 
-155 PAAVKPSYG
+155 
-164 MAEAVV
+164 
-170 YLATTKAGSPPTST
+170 
-184 EFDADSLARGHAEL
+184 
-198 STFETERA
+198 
-206 TRLIRYHSDDKEPL
+206 
-220 LRIVDPDSN
+220 
-229 IELGPG
+229 
-235 RIGEIWIHGKNV
+235 
-247 STGYH
+247 
-252 NADDALNRDKFQ
+252 
-264 ASIREA
+264 
-270 SAGTPRSPWL
+270 
-280 RTGDLGFIVG
+280 
-290 DEFYIV
+290 
-296 GRMKDLI
+296 
-303 IQDGVNHY
+303 
-311 PDDIETTVKEFT
+311 
-323 GGRVAAFSVSDD
+323 
-335 GVEHLV
+335 
-341 IAAEVRTEHGPD
+341 
-353 KVTIMDFSTI
+353 
-363 KRLVVS
+363 
-369 ALSKLHGLHVTD
+369 
-381 FLLVPPGALPK
+381 
-392 TTSGKISRAACAK
+392 
-405 QYGANKLQR
+405 
-414 SSNVPMTDG
+414 
-423 SVTADKLQKWF
+423 
-434 REYLST
+434 
-440 HIECHPN
+440 N

-1060 WLGMGSELYAAYP
+1060 WLGMGSELYAAYR

-1819 HR
+1819 HP

>member
-1 MQYTSGSTANPRG
+1 MVSR
-14 VVLSMRNVTEN
+14 VLVHAYRV
-25 VDQIIRNYFRHEGG
+25 
-39 APRLP
+39 
-44 SSVVSWLPLYHD
+44 SS
-56 MGLMV
+56 
-61 GLFIPLFVGCPVIL
+61 
-75 TSPEAFIRK
+75 
-84 PARWMQLLAKH
+84 
-95 QAPFSA
+95 
-101 APNFA
+101 
-106 FDLAVAKTS
+106 
-115 EEDMAGLDL
+115 
-124 GHVNTIING
+124 
-133 AEQVQPNTIT
+133 
-143 KFLRRFRPYNLM
+143 
-155 PAAVKPSYG
+155 
-164 MAEAVV
+164 
-170 YLATTKAGSPPTST
+170 
-184 EFDADSLARGHAEL
+184 
-198 STFETERA
+198 
-206 TRLIRYHSDDKEPL
+206 
-220 LRIVDPDSN
+220 
-229 IELGPG
+229 
-235 RIGEIWIHGKNV
+235 
-247 STGYH
+247 
-252 NADDALNRDKFQ
+252 
-264 ASIREA
+264 
-270 SAGTPRSPWL
+270 
-280 RTGDLGFIVG
+280 
-290 DEFYIV
+290 
-296 GRMKDLI
+296 
-303 IQDGVNHY
+303 
-311 PDDIETTVKEFT
+311 
-323 GGRVAAFSVSDD
+323 
-335 GVEHLV
+335 
-341 IAAEVRTEHGPD
+341 
-353 KVTIMDFSTI
+353 
-363 KRLVVS
+363 
-369 ALSKLHGLHVTD
+369 
-381 FLLVPPGALPK
+381 
-392 TTSGKISRAACAK
+392 
-405 QYGANKLQR
+405 
-414 SSNVPMTDG
+414 
-423 SVTADKLQKWF
+423 
-434 REYLST
+434 
-440 HIECHPN
+440 N

-651 KSTIWDNTGGSS
+651 KSTIWDNIGGSS

-1819 HR
+1819 HP

>member
-1 MQYTSGSTANPRG
+1 MVSR
-14 VVLSMRNVTEN
+14 VLVHAYRV
-25 VDQIIRNYFRHEGG
+25 
-39 APRLP
+39 
-44 SSVVSWLPLYHD
+44 SS
-56 MGLMV
+56 
-61 GLFIPLFVGCPVIL
+61 
-75 TSPEAFIRK
+75 
-84 PARWMQLLAKH
+84 
-95 QAPFSA
+95 
-101 APNFA
+101 
-106 FDLAVAKTS
+106 
-115 EEDMAGLDL
+115 
-124 GHVNTIING
+124 
-133 AEQVQPNTIT
+133 
-143 KFLRRFRPYNLM
+143 
-155 PAAVKPSYG
+155 
-164 MAEAVV
+164 
-170 YLATTKAGSPPTST
+170 
-184 EFDADSLARGHAEL
+184 
-198 STFETERA
+198 
-206 TRLIRYHSDDKEPL
+206 
-220 LRIVDPDSN
+220 
-229 IELGPG
+229 
-235 RIGEIWIHGKNV
+235 
-247 STGYH
+247 
-252 NADDALNRDKFQ
+252 
-264 ASIREA
+264 
-270 SAGTPRSPWL
+270 
-280 RTGDLGFIVG
+280 
-290 DEFYIV
+290 
-296 GRMKDLI
+296 
-303 IQDGVNHY
+303 
-311 PDDIETTVKEFT
+311 
-323 GGRVAAFSVSDD
+323 
-335 GVEHLV
+335 
-341 IAAEVRTEHGPD
+341 
-353 KVTIMDFSTI
+353 
-363 KRLVVS
+363 
-369 ALSKLHGLHVTD
+369 
-381 FLLVPPGALPK
+381 
-392 TTSGKISRAACAK
+392 
-405 QYGANKLQR
+405 
-414 SSNVPMTDG
+414 
-423 SVTADKLQKWF
+423 
-434 REYLST
+434 
-440 HIECHPN
+440 N

-1297 GDSVRSAHCAGA
+1297 GDSVRNAHCAGA

-1819 HR
+1819 HP

>member
-1 MQYTSGSTANPRG
+1 MVSR
-14 VVLSMRNVTEN
+14 VLVHAYRV
-25 VDQIIRNYFRHEGG
+25 
-39 APRLP
+39 
-44 SSVVSWLPLYHD
+44 SS
-56 MGLMV
+56 
-61 GLFIPLFVGCPVIL
+61 
-75 TSPEAFIRK
+75 
-84 PARWMQLLAKH
+84 
-95 QAPFSA
+95 
-101 APNFA
+101 
-106 FDLAVAKTS
+106 
-115 EEDMAGLDL
+115 
-124 GHVNTIING
+124 
-133 AEQVQPNTIT
+133 
-143 KFLRRFRPYNLM
+143 
-155 PAAVKPSYG
+155 
-164 MAEAVV
+164 
-170 YLATTKAGSPPTST
+170 
-184 EFDADSLARGHAEL
+184 
-198 STFETERA
+198 
-206 TRLIRYHSDDKEPL
+206 
-220 LRIVDPDSN
+220 
-229 IELGPG
+229 
-235 RIGEIWIHGKNV
+235 
-247 STGYH
+247 
-252 NADDALNRDKFQ
+252 
-264 ASIREA
+264 
-270 SAGTPRSPWL
+270 
-280 RTGDLGFIVG
+280 
-290 DEFYIV
+290 
-296 GRMKDLI
+296 
-303 IQDGVNHY
+303 
-311 PDDIETTVKEFT
+311 
-323 GGRVAAFSVSDD
+323 
-335 GVEHLV
+335 
-341 IAAEVRTEHGPD
+341 
-353 KVTIMDFSTI
+353 
-363 KRLVVS
+363 
-369 ALSKLHGLHVTD
+369 
-381 FLLVPPGALPK
+381 
-392 TTSGKISRAACAK
+392 
-405 QYGANKLQR
+405 
-414 SSNVPMTDG
+414 
-423 SVTADKLQKWF
+423 
-434 REYLST
+434 
-440 HIECHPN
+440 N

-1145 AAAHVAGA
+1145 VAAHVAGA

-1819 HR
+1819 HP

>member
-1 MQYTSGSTANPRG
+1 MVSR
-14 VVLSMRNVTEN
+14 VLVHAYRV
-25 VDQIIRNYFRHEGG
+25 
-39 APRLP
+39 
-44 SSVVSWLPLYHD
+44 SS
-56 MGLMV
+56 
-61 GLFIPLFVGCPVIL
+61 
-75 TSPEAFIRK
+75 
-84 PARWMQLLAKH
+84 
-95 QAPFSA
+95 
-101 APNFA
+101 
-106 FDLAVAKTS
+106 
-115 EEDMAGLDL
+115 
-124 GHVNTIING
+124 
-133 AEQVQPNTIT
+133 
-143 KFLRRFRPYNLM
+143 
-155 PAAVKPSYG
+155 
-164 MAEAVV
+164 
-170 YLATTKAGSPPTST
+170 
-184 EFDADSLARGHAEL
+184 
-198 STFETERA
+198 
-206 TRLIRYHSDDKEPL
+206 
-220 LRIVDPDSN
+220 
-229 IELGPG
+229 
-235 RIGEIWIHGKNV
+235 
-247 STGYH
+247 
-252 NADDALNRDKFQ
+252 
-264 ASIREA
+264 
-270 SAGTPRSPWL
+270 
-280 RTGDLGFIVG
+280 
-290 DEFYIV
+290 
-296 GRMKDLI
+296 
-303 IQDGVNHY
+303 
-311 PDDIETTVKEFT
+311 
-323 GGRVAAFSVSDD
+323 
-335 GVEHLV
+335 
-341 IAAEVRTEHGPD
+341 
-353 KVTIMDFSTI
+353 
-363 KRLVVS
+363 
-369 ALSKLHGLHVTD
+369 
-381 FLLVPPGALPK
+381 
-392 TTSGKISRAACAK
+392 
-405 QYGANKLQR
+405 
-414 SSNVPMTDG
+414 
-423 SVTADKLQKWF
+423 
-434 REYLST
+434 
-440 HIECHPN
+440 N

-609 VSWEALEHAG
+609 VSWEALEYAG

-1819 HR
+1819 HP

>member
-1 MQYTSGSTANPRG
+1 
-14 VVLSMRNVTEN
+14 
-25 VDQIIRNYFRHEGG
+25 
-39 APRLP
+39 
-44 SSVVSWLPLYHD
+44 
-56 MGLMV
+56 
-61 GLFIPLFVGCPVIL
+61 
-75 TSPEAFIRK
+75 
-84 PARWMQLLAKH
+84 
-95 QAPFSA
+95 
-101 APNFA
+101 
-106 FDLAVAKTS
+106 
-115 EEDMAGLDL
+115 
-124 GHVNTIING
+124 
-133 AEQVQPNTIT
+133 
-143 KFLRRFRPYNLM
+143 
-155 PAAVKPSYG
+155 
-164 MAEAVV
+164 
-170 YLATTKAGSPPTST
+170 
-184 EFDADSLARGHAEL
+184 
-198 STFETERA
+198 
-206 TRLIRYHSDDKEPL
+206 
-220 LRIVDPDSN
+220 
-229 IELGPG
+229 
-235 RIGEIWIHGKNV
+235 
-247 STGYH
+247 
-252 NADDALNRDKFQ
+252 
-264 ASIREA
+264 
-270 SAGTPRSPWL
+270 
-280 RTGDLGFIVG
+280 
-290 DEFYIV
+290 
-296 GRMKDLI
+296 
-303 IQDGVNHY
+303 
-311 PDDIETTVKEFT
+311 
-323 GGRVAAFSVSDD
+323 
-335 GVEHLV
+335 
-341 IAAEVRTEHGPD
+341 
-353 KVTIMDFSTI
+353 
-363 KRLVVS
+363 
-369 ALSKLHGLHVTD
+369 
-381 FLLVPPGALPK
+381 
-392 TTSGKISRAACAK
+392 
-405 QYGANKLQR
+405 
-414 SSNVPMTDG
+414 MTDG

-434 REYLST
+434 REYVST

-1727 TRLTAAATYAA
+1727 TRLTAAAAYAA

-1819 HR
+1819 HP

>member
-1 MQYTSGSTANPRG
+1 
-14 VVLSMRNVTEN
+14 
-25 VDQIIRNYFRHEGG
+25 
-39 APRLP
+39 
-44 SSVVSWLPLYHD
+44 
-56 MGLMV
+56 
-61 GLFIPLFVGCPVIL
+61 
-75 TSPEAFIRK
+75 
-84 PARWMQLLAKH
+84 
-95 QAPFSA
+95 
-101 APNFA
+101 
-106 FDLAVAKTS
+106 
-115 EEDMAGLDL
+115 
-124 GHVNTIING
+124 
-133 AEQVQPNTIT
+133 
-143 KFLRRFRPYNLM
+143 
-155 PAAVKPSYG
+155 
-164 MAEAVV
+164 
-170 YLATTKAGSPPTST
+170 
-184 EFDADSLARGHAEL
+184 
-198 STFETERA
+198 
-206 TRLIRYHSDDKEPL
+206 
-220 LRIVDPDSN
+220 
-229 IELGPG
+229 
-235 RIGEIWIHGKNV
+235 
-247 STGYH
+247 
-252 NADDALNRDKFQ
+252 
-264 ASIREA
+264 
-270 SAGTPRSPWL
+270 
-280 RTGDLGFIVG
+280 
-290 DEFYIV
+290 
-296 GRMKDLI
+296 
-303 IQDGVNHY
+303 
-311 PDDIETTVKEFT
+311 
-323 GGRVAAFSVSDD
+323 
-335 GVEHLV
+335 
-341 IAAEVRTEHGPD
+341 
-353 KVTIMDFSTI
+353 
-363 KRLVVS
+363 
-369 ALSKLHGLHVTD
+369 
-381 FLLVPPGALPK
+381 
-392 TTSGKISRAACAK
+392 
-405 QYGANKLQR
+405 
-414 SSNVPMTDG
+414 MTDG

-784 GKSNGIMAPNPSAQ
+784 GKSNGIMARNPSAQ

-1819 HR
+1819 HP

>member
-1 MQYTSGSTANPRG
+1 
-14 VVLSMRNVTEN
+14 
-25 VDQIIRNYFRHEGG
+25 
-39 APRLP
+39 
-44 SSVVSWLPLYHD
+44 
-56 MGLMV
+56 
-61 GLFIPLFVGCPVIL
+61 
-75 TSPEAFIRK
+75 
-84 PARWMQLLAKH
+84 
-95 QAPFSA
+95 
-101 APNFA
+101 
-106 FDLAVAKTS
+106 
-115 EEDMAGLDL
+115 
-124 GHVNTIING
+124 
-133 AEQVQPNTIT
+133 
-143 KFLRRFRPYNLM
+143 
-155 PAAVKPSYG
+155 
-164 MAEAVV
+164 
-170 YLATTKAGSPPTST
+170 
-184 EFDADSLARGHAEL
+184 
-198 STFETERA
+198 
-206 TRLIRYHSDDKEPL
+206 
-220 LRIVDPDSN
+220 
-229 IELGPG
+229 
-235 RIGEIWIHGKNV
+235 
-247 STGYH
+247 
-252 NADDALNRDKFQ
+252 
-264 ASIREA
+264 
-270 SAGTPRSPWL
+270 
-280 RTGDLGFIVG
+280 
-290 DEFYIV
+290 
-296 GRMKDLI
+296 
-303 IQDGVNHY
+303 
-311 PDDIETTVKEFT
+311 
-323 GGRVAAFSVSDD
+323 
-335 GVEHLV
+335 
-341 IAAEVRTEHGPD
+341 
-353 KVTIMDFSTI
+353 
-363 KRLVVS
+363 
-369 ALSKLHGLHVTD
+369 
-381 FLLVPPGALPK
+381 
-392 TTSGKISRAACAK
+392 
-405 QYGANKLQR
+405 
-414 SSNVPMTDG
+414 MTDG

-434 REYLST
+434 REYVST
-440 HIECHPN
+440 HIVCHPN

-1819 HR
+1819 HP

>member
-1 MQYTSGSTANPRG
+1 MVSR
-14 VVLSMRNVTEN
+14 VLVHAYRV
-25 VDQIIRNYFRHEGG
+25 
-39 APRLP
+39 
-44 SSVVSWLPLYHD
+44 SS
-56 MGLMV
+56 
-61 GLFIPLFVGCPVIL
+61 
-75 TSPEAFIRK
+75 
-84 PARWMQLLAKH
+84 
-95 QAPFSA
+95 
-101 APNFA
+101 
-106 FDLAVAKTS
+106 
-115 EEDMAGLDL
+115 
-124 GHVNTIING
+124 
-133 AEQVQPNTIT
+133 
-143 KFLRRFRPYNLM
+143 
-155 PAAVKPSYG
+155 
-164 MAEAVV
+164 
-170 YLATTKAGSPPTST
+170 
-184 EFDADSLARGHAEL
+184 
-198 STFETERA
+198 
-206 TRLIRYHSDDKEPL
+206 
-220 LRIVDPDSN
+220 
-229 IELGPG
+229 
-235 RIGEIWIHGKNV
+235 
-247 STGYH
+247 
-252 NADDALNRDKFQ
+252 
-264 ASIREA
+264 
-270 SAGTPRSPWL
+270 
-280 RTGDLGFIVG
+280 
-290 DEFYIV
+290 
-296 GRMKDLI
+296 
-303 IQDGVNHY
+303 
-311 PDDIETTVKEFT
+311 
-323 GGRVAAFSVSDD
+323 
-335 GVEHLV
+335 
-341 IAAEVRTEHGPD
+341 
-353 KVTIMDFSTI
+353 
-363 KRLVVS
+363 
-369 ALSKLHGLHVTD
+369 
-381 FLLVPPGALPK
+381 
-392 TTSGKISRAACAK
+392 
-405 QYGANKLQR
+405 
-414 SSNVPMTDG
+414 
-423 SVTADKLQKWF
+423 
-434 REYLST
+434 
-440 HIECHPN
+440 N

-689 SLVAVHLACRSL
+689 SLVAVHLACRRL

-1819 HR
+1819 HP

>member
-1 MQYTSGSTANPRG
+1 MVSR
-14 VVLSMRNVTEN
+14 VLVHAYRV
-25 VDQIIRNYFRHEGG
+25 
-39 APRLP
+39 
-44 SSVVSWLPLYHD
+44 SS
-56 MGLMV
+56 
-61 GLFIPLFVGCPVIL
+61 
-75 TSPEAFIRK
+75 
-84 PARWMQLLAKH
+84 
-95 QAPFSA
+95 
-101 APNFA
+101 
-106 FDLAVAKTS
+106 
-115 EEDMAGLDL
+115 
-124 GHVNTIING
+124 
-133 AEQVQPNTIT
+133 
-143 KFLRRFRPYNLM
+143 
-155 PAAVKPSYG
+155 
-164 MAEAVV
+164 
-170 YLATTKAGSPPTST
+170 
-184 EFDADSLARGHAEL
+184 
-198 STFETERA
+198 
-206 TRLIRYHSDDKEPL
+206 
-220 LRIVDPDSN
+220 
-229 IELGPG
+229 
-235 RIGEIWIHGKNV
+235 
-247 STGYH
+247 
-252 NADDALNRDKFQ
+252 
-264 ASIREA
+264 
-270 SAGTPRSPWL
+270 
-280 RTGDLGFIVG
+280 
-290 DEFYIV
+290 
-296 GRMKDLI
+296 
-303 IQDGVNHY
+303 
-311 PDDIETTVKEFT
+311 
-323 GGRVAAFSVSDD
+323 
-335 GVEHLV
+335 
-341 IAAEVRTEHGPD
+341 
-353 KVTIMDFSTI
+353 
-363 KRLVVS
+363 
-369 ALSKLHGLHVTD
+369 
-381 FLLVPPGALPK
+381 
-392 TTSGKISRAACAK
+392 
-405 QYGANKLQR
+405 
-414 SSNVPMTDG
+414 
-423 SVTADKLQKWF
+423 
-434 REYLST
+434 
-440 HIECHPN
+440 N

-1727 TRLTAAATYAA
+1727 TRLTATATYAA

-1819 HR
+1819 HP